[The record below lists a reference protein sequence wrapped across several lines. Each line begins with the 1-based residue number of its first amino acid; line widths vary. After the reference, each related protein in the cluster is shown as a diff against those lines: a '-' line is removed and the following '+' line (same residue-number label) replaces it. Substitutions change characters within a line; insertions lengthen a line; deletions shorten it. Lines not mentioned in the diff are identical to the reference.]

1 MITIQS
7 NDGSVCDITSESAKN
22 GQVADVRAE
31 SDAAQLNTTEAS
43 RDTQKKPQGK
53 SAPQSARENARY
65 AAARRSAERERDE
78 EIRRAR
84 ENAEH
89 EIERRVAEALG
100 RRDSDGNTEVNTV
113 AASTAT
119 ANSTANSTALSTATA
134 ETVVANATAAGMD
147 AEATADSQTSAAE
160 LGQADDSSSVT
171 LTSLDREAGEV
182 SRVREIGERLT
193 EERTRIALESEI
205 ARVRGHFPEIKNL
218 LDIVKL
224 ERYPEVKS
232 MVERGYA
239 LSDAVRLA
247 YEDVYVR
254 RRTSA
259 AAAQVR
265 GELSTSHMKPTSPT
279 SASSHDVSEAQIRT
293 YLSSVPGATRESAI
307 KAYQKYK
314 IGTRKV

>member
-7 NDGSVCDITSESAKN
+7 NDGSVCDITSESVKN

-31 SDAAQLNTTEAS
+31 SEAAQLNTQTAASEEA
-43 RDTQKKPQGK
+43 QKKPEKK
-53 SAPQSARENARY
+53 STPQSARENARY
-65 AAARRSAERERDE
+65 AAARRSAERERDR
-78 EIRRAR
+78 EIQRAR
-84 ENAEH
+84 EDAER
-89 EIERRVAEALG
+89 EIERRVAEAIERQNSEEKTQAQETG
-100 RRDSDGNTEVNTV
+100 TGVSDGVGQE
-113 AASTAT
+113 
-119 ANSTANSTALSTATA
+119 LYK
-134 ETVVANATAAGMD
+134 NAD
-147 AEATADSQTSAAE
+147 TSP
-160 LGQADDSSSVT
+160 VT
-171 LTSLDREAGEV
+171 LASLDRAQGEV

-193 EERTRIALESEI
+193 EERTKIALEGEI
-205 ARVRGHFPEIKNL
+205 ERVRGHFPEIKNL

-224 ERYPEVKS
+224 ERYPEVKG

-247 YEDVYVR
+247 YEDVYIR
-254 RRTSA
+254 RRTDA

-279 SASSHDVSEAQIRT
+279 SAFSHDVTEAQIRT
-293 YLSSVPGATRESAI
+293 YLSSVPGATRDSAI

>member
-7 NDGSVCDITSESAKN
+7 NDGSVCEIASESAKN

-84 ENAEH
+84 ENAER

-119 ANSTANSTALSTATA
+119 A
-134 ETVVANATAAGMD
+134 ETVVANATAARMD